1 MVRAAAC
8 CIRGTQ
14 NPMRS
19 ILSPSQQPAKI
30 SCHRFA
36 LYLHPISIT
45 SVDRPRYVCHI
56 MLSASSNTKEFRAL
70 SLYEKRHRKLMASAS
85 PDSWSCLERCKS
97 TDSAGH
103 TFMNCSHNR
112 SLDATLKSCSRYRT
126 GGSCWGLVPVCWQ
139 SQGHSSYTL

>member
-1 MVRAAAC
+1 MSWSGNKDICLVVRAAAC

-45 SVDRPRYVCHI
+45 SVNRPRY
-56 MLSASSNTKEFRAL
+56 LSASSNMKEFRAL
-70 SLYEKRHRKLMASAS
+70 SLYEKRHQKLMAS
-85 PDSWSCLERCKS
+85 DSWSCLERCKS
-97 TDSAGH
+97 TDSEGH

-126 GGSCWGLVPVCWQ
+126 GGSCWGLVPVC
-139 SQGHSSYTL
+139 